1 MDLFTAEALSALL
14 TIILIDLVLAGDN
27 ALVIG
32 LVARQLPKDKQW
44 SVILW
49 GTAGAIIARVLM
61 AIVVVYILMIPGFL
75 LIGGLALVWIAR
87 KLVAPQEGGEE
98 AHGHGHAAAATMAG
112 AIRTI
117 VIADAVMGIDNVL
130 AIGGV
135 ARDSI
140 VLLIIGLAISIP
152 IVVWGSRLVIRLVE
166 RFPSIILIG
175 GAVLAWTAAK
185 MILDEKLL
193 QQLPFAGDLFSAL
206 IIFLVFAA
214 SLEPWVRDRLT
225 PELKPLAVIV
235 PGIVGW
241 FLAVQLAA
249 SLLGYQGGYLN
260 AQSVGDALVQ
270 AVKWVGWV
278 PFALLY
284 LHLRRRQA
292 RRAYR
297 PEAAQRP
304 AE

>member
-1 MDLFTAEALSALL
+1 MDFFSAETLSALL

-32 LVARQLPKDKQW
+32 LVARQLPKDRQW

-87 KLVAPQEGGEE
+87 KLVMPQQNAED
-98 AHGHGHAAAATMAG
+98 AHGHGHAAAASMAA

-140 VLLIIGLAISIP
+140 LLLVIGLAISIP
-152 IVVWGSRLVIRLVE
+152 IVVWGSRLVIRMVE

-185 MILDEKLL
+185 MIMDEALL
-193 QQLPFAGDLFSAL
+193 KPYAHGNYPVTILITFA
-206 IIFLVFAA
+206 VFAV
-214 SLEPWVRDRLT
+214 SLEPWIRDRLS
-225 PELKPLAVIV
+225 PELKPLALIL
-235 PGIVGW
+235 PGIVVW
-241 FLAVQLAA
+241 LLAVHLVAGWLGFGSSYLSVRTVGEAA
-249 SLLGYQGGYLN
+249 L
-260 AQSVGDALVQ
+260 Q

-284 LHLRRRQA
+284 LYFRRRSA
-292 RRAYR
+292 RA
-297 PEAAQRP
+297 AAQEEPERQA

>member
-1 MDLFTAEALSALL
+1 MDFFSAETLSALL

-32 LVARQLPKDKQW
+32 LVARQLPKEKQW
-44 SVILW
+44 AVILW
-49 GTAGAIIARVLM
+49 GTAGAIAARVLM

-87 KLVAPQEGGEE
+87 KLVAPQQGEGE
-98 AHGHGHAAAATMAG
+98 HGHAAAAAAATMAA
-112 AIRTI
+112 AIRTV

-140 VLLIIGLAISIP
+140 PLLIIGLAISIP
-152 IVVWGSRLVIRLVE
+152 IVVGGSRLVIRLVE

-193 QQLPFAGDLFSAL
+193 KELPFAGDMLSAL
-206 IIFLVFAA
+206 IMFLVFAA
-214 SLEPWVRDRLT
+214 SLEPWIRDRLT
-225 PELKPLAVIV
+225 PELRPLAVIV

-241 FLAVQLAA
+241 LLAVHIAA
-249 SLLGYQGGYLN
+249 SLLGYQGNYLG
-260 AQSVGDALVQ
+260 AQSIGDAAVQ
-270 AVKWVGWV
+270 TVKWVGWV

-284 LHLRRRQA
+284 LYIRRRLA
-292 RRAYR
+292 RSAQ
-297 PEAAQRP
+297 EAAHRP

>member
-61 AIVVVYILMIPGFL
+61 AIVVIYILMIPGFL

-87 KLVAPQEGGEE
+87 KLVAPQQGGGEA
-98 AHGHGHAAAATMAG
+98 AHGHGHAAATTSMAA

-117 VIADAVMGIDNVL
+117 VVADAVMGIDNVL

-140 VLLIIGLAISIP
+140 LLLTIGLAISIP
-152 IVVWGSRLVIRLVE
+152 IVVWGSRLVITLVD

-185 MILDEKLL
+185 MILDEPLL
-193 QQLPFAGDLFSAL
+193 KQLPIGGQMLSV
-206 IIFLVFAA
+206 LVMVGVFFA
-214 SLEPWVRDRLT
+214 SLEPRISDRLT
-225 PELKPLAVIV
+225 PELRPLAVIL
-235 PGIVGW
+235 PGIVIW
-241 FLAVQLAA
+241 LLAVQAA
-249 SLLGYQGGYLN
+249 AAWLGYGSGYLD
-260 AQSVGDALVQ
+260 ARSIGDALVQ
-270 AVKWVGWV
+270 AVKWVGWL
-278 PFALLY
+278 PFALVYLY
-284 LHLRRRQA
+284 LRRRIV
-292 RRAYR
+292 RAV
-297 PEAAQRP
+297 E
-304 AE
+304 

>member
-1 MDLFTAEALSALL
+1 MDLFTAEALYALL

-44 SVILW
+44 AVILW
-49 GTAGAIIARVLM
+49 GTAGAIVARVLM
-61 AIVVVYILMIPGFL
+61 AILVVYILMIPGFL

-87 KLVAPQEGGEE
+87 KLVAPQEGGE
-98 AHGHGHAAAATMAG
+98 GHGHAHAAPAATMAG

-135 ARDSI
+135 ARESI
-140 VLLIIGLAISIP
+140 ILLVIGLAISIP

-193 QQLPFAGDLFSAL
+193 KDLPFAGSMMSAL
-206 IIFLVFAA
+206 VIFLVFAA
-214 SLEPWVRDRLT
+214 SLEPWIRTRLT
-225 PELKPLAVIV
+225 PELRPLAVIL

-241 FLAVQLAA
+241 LLAVHIVAD
-249 SLLGYQGGYLN
+249 LLDYQGGYLN
-260 AQSVGDALVQ
+260 ARSIGDAAVQ

-284 LHLRRRQA
+284 LYLRRRFA
-292 RRAYR
+292 RRTNQAEAAYR
-297 PEAAQRP
+297 P

>member
-32 LVARQLPKDKQW
+32 LVARKLPKDKQW

-87 KLVAPQEGGEE
+87 KLVMPQENSE
-98 AHGHGHAAAATMAG
+98 AHGHGHAAAASMAA

-140 VLLIIGLAISIP
+140 LLLVIGLAISIP

-185 MILDEKLL
+185 MIMDEPLL
-193 QQLPFAGDLFSAL
+193 KQYATGVQSLNVLVTIA
-206 IIFLVFAA
+206 VFAA
-214 SLEPWVRDRLT
+214 SLEPWLRQRLT
-225 PELKPLAVIV
+225 PQLQPLAIIV
-235 PGIVGW
+235 PGVVLW
-241 FLAVQLAA
+241 LLVVQLGARWLGIEA
-249 SLLGYQGGYLN
+249 SYLG
-260 AQSVGDALVQ
+260 ARTVGEAGIQAL
-270 AVKWVGWV
+270 KWVGWV

-284 LHLRRRQA
+284 LYVHRRI
-292 RRAYR
+292 
-297 PEAAQRP
+297 AQRQSQAQVLREP